1 MAITRDAA
9 KAIYRQAID
18 ARASDAEGASW
29 WAEVIGEVC
38 DVVAA
43 RSLTEA
49 AAVIDWWH
57 HDWAAVSDTS
67 RNAARR
73 IRQAARV
80 LRIKA

>member
-1 MAITRDAA
+1 MAITHDAA

-29 WAEVIGEVC
+29 WAEVVGEVC

-49 AAVIDWWH
+49 AAVIDCWH
-57 HDWAAVSDTS
+57 HDWEMVSDTS
-67 RNAARR
+67 RNAAKR